1 MVYGVGS
8 KRGSKRIDAGMKDF
22 SRYDI
27 AQIIADEFELINS
40 DIQPDDRLD
49 SLTDD
54 FDVTDRM
61 RLCRKL
67 ETTFDVDIPWEDEF
81 VTVRDVYEYME
92 AKAVTNAA

>member
-1 MVYGVGS
+1 
-8 KRGSKRIDAGMKDF
+8 MKDF

-54 FDVTDRM
+54 FDVMDRM

-67 ETTFDVDIPWEDEF
+67 ETTFDVEIPWEDDEF
-81 VTVRDVYEYME
+81 VTVQDIYEYME
-92 AKAVTNAA
+92 AMEVKAVTNAA